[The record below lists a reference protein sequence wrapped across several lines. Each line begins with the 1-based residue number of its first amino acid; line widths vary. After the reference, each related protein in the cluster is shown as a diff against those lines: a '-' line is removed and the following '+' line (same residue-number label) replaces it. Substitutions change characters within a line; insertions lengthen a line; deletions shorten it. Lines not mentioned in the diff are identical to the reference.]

1 MCNSYSKKDYS
12 KGEVNLVE
20 ITQTKDE
27 VDVIKIPHKKATQ
40 NKTQCRYDKFFCFV
54 TNIWKKLVFY
64 VVLRAEKRVVCV
76 VLL

>member
-27 VDVIKIPHKKATQ
+27 VDVIKIPHKKLH
-40 NKTQCRYDKFFCFV
+40 KTKHNVGMTSFF
-54 TNIWKKLVFY
+54 
-64 VVLRAEKRVVCV
+64 
-76 VLL
+76 VLLLKFGKN